1 MTSVY
6 SDEMTECSMSSA
18 LSDLRPCF
26 KGAL

>member
-6 SDEMTECSMSSA
+6 SDEMTECSMNSA

-26 KGAL
+26 KVVL